1 MLTNGATALLHFL
14 CKGLKTMVGYKGAK
28 KLRVFDIMLAIAME
42 KNL

>member
-28 KLRVFDIMLAIAME
+28 EIESF
-42 KNL
+42 